1 VIYLDHDGTTPILPE
16 VFAAM
21 KPESTASRQM
31 IRFSLDAANTATDLK
46 KAFSAVQAAVKMP
59 RG

>member
-1 VIYLDHDGTTPILPE
+1 VIYLGRDATMPILPE

-21 KPESTASRQM
+21 KPESTASGQM
-31 IRFSLDAANTATDLK
+31 IRSSLGATNTTTDIE
-46 KAFSAVQAAVKMP
+46 KALSAVQAAEKKP